1 MISTTGVEKLSV
13 KRICDNAG
21 FPRETFYYHFQN
33 LEDFLEKCTAHF
45 FLGLLS
51 FLSKALMSGDKWR
64 RNMLFIA
71 QKSSEIRPFF
81 EQEPLIYLF
90 EKQVESKFL
99 KRIEDF
105 EAKERTTILLDYF
118 VLMGTVQFIARNP
131 DKALDGRVLQSY
143 LSRRSIKEFLA
154 LLAEILQEKSPRS
167 HVKASKK
174 EQEGIG
180 K

>member
-1 MISTTGVEKLSV
+1 
-13 KRICDNAG
+13 
-21 FPRETFYYHFQN
+21 
-33 LEDFLEKCTAHF
+33 
-45 FLGLLS
+45 
-51 FLSKALMSGDKWR
+51 MSGDKWR

-90 EKQVESKFL
+90 EKRVESKFL

-154 LLAEILQEKSPRS
+154 LLAEILQEKKP
-167 HVKASKK
+167 
-174 EQEGIG
+174 
-180 K
+180 

>member
-1 MISTTGVEKLSV
+1 MNRNAKECFYTTFLQMISTTGVEKLSV

-154 LLAEILQEKSPRS
+154 LLAEILQEKKP
-167 HVKASKK
+167 
-174 EQEGIG
+174 
-180 K
+180 